1 MKRFFAIFLAA
12 VFMLSL
18 CACGNSG
25 NTNSTGPN
33 GGGADNEA
41 VIAEELQGKWYGPNS
56 EPQLDINADGTGKVT
71 LNDESFDA
79 AFTVENNVFTASSE
93 GYSISGDYILEG
105 EKLTVTA
112 TFDGKEYK
120 VIFTRTPVE
129 LPEDSIIYNF
139 SDETYEINFDE
150 GEIILSQFPPEDDP
164 PVIEVYFE
172 YISETT
178 IHVHP
183 QPPIF
188 VDEVTIIQPSNTGG
202 FPYPEEIDI
211 SVKDEPK
218 IIIDG
223 EPTPGYTSN
232 DDITGTWTTVQDG
245 TVSIFGVTNSATVP
259 ITYTFNADG
268 TGTILAMG
276 IIPGTMTYSVENGV
290 LNLTVSMLGDTES
303 GTGYVKRA
311 GDKLLVKNLDDEVQ
325 ILTRQ

>member
-1 MKRFFAIFLAA
+1 MKRFFAVFLAA
-12 VFMLSL
+12 ILMLGL
-18 CACGNSG
+18 CACGSGG
-25 NTNSTGPN
+25 NTTGT
-33 GGGADNEA
+33 GANEGNKA

-56 EPQLDINADGTGKVT
+56 KPQLDIDADGTGKIT
-71 LNDESFDA
+71 LNDETFDA
-79 AFTVENNVFTASSE
+79 TFTAENNVFTAVSDS
-93 GYSISGDYILEG
+93 YYLSGDYTLES
-105 EKLTVTA
+105 EKLTVKLS
-112 TFDGKEYK
+112 FEDKEYK

-129 LPEDSIIYNF
+129 LPDDSFIYILG
-139 SDETYEINFDE
+139 DETYEINFNE

-164 PVIEVYFE
+164 PIIEVYFE
-172 YISETT
+172 YITETI

-188 VDEVTIIQPSNTGG
+188 EDEVTIIQPSNTGG
-202 FPYPEEIDI
+202 FPHPEEIDI
-211 SVKDEPK
+211 SVKEEPQ
-218 IIIDG
+218 IIINGD
-223 EPTPGYTSN
+223 PTPGYISN

-311 GDKLLVKNLDDEVQ
+311 GDKLLIRNIDDEIE

>member
-1 MKRFFAIFLAA
+1 MKRFFAVFLAA
-12 VFMLSL
+12 ILMLGL
-18 CACGNSG
+18 CACGSGG
-25 NTNSTGPN
+25 NTTGT
-33 GGGADNEA
+33 GANEGNKA

-56 EPQLDINADGTGKVT
+56 KPQLDINADGTGKIT
-71 LNDESFDA
+71 LNDETFDA
-79 AFTVENNVFTASSE
+79 TFTAENNVFTAVSDS
-93 GYSISGDYILEG
+93 YYLSGDYTLES
-105 EKLTVTA
+105 EKLIVKLS
-112 TFDGKEYK
+112 FEDKEYK

-129 LPEDSIIYNF
+129 LPDDSFIYIF
-139 SDETYEINFDE
+139 GDETYEINFNE

-164 PVIEVYFE
+164 PIIEVYFE
-172 YISETT
+172 YITETI

-188 VDEVTIIQPSNTGG
+188 EDEVTIIQPSNTGG
-202 FPYPEEIDI
+202 FPHPEEIDI
-211 SVKDEPK
+211 SVKEEPQ
-218 IIIDG
+218 IIINGD
-223 EPTPGYTSN
+223 PTPGYISN

-276 IIPGTMTYSVENGV
+276 IISGTMTYSVENGV

-303 GTGYVKRA
+303 GTGYGKRA
-311 GDKLLVKNLDDEVQ
+311 GDKLLIRNIDDEIE